1 MPGRPTVEVD
11 VNDSVWK
18 KLYQRMVMASRQ
30 NAHVRVGVLSD
41 ETTSEGLSLA
51 GLAAIHEFGTP
62 AREATS
68 DSPGHPGI
76 PERSFIRSTFYVE
89 KANELHATLYGIA
102 HAVVFKGVELS
113 RGLGLLGQWAAA
125 AVKNTITQQDI
136 PPPLSD
142 RTIEGKG
149 STKPLVDTGQL
160 LNAITYEV
168 EG

>member
-1 MPGRPTVEVD
+1 MSGPTIEVD
-11 VNDSVWK
+11 VNDSVWR
-18 KLYQRMVMASRQ
+18 KLYQRMIAEGRKD
-30 NAHVRVGVLSD
+30 AHVRVGVLSD
-41 ETTSEGLSLA
+41 ETTEGGLSLA
-51 GLAAIHEFGTP
+51 GLAAVHEFGTP
-62 AREATS
+62 AREASGS
-68 DSPGHPGI
+68 DPGHPGI
-76 PERSFIRSTFYVE
+76 PERSFIRSTFYVS

-102 HAVVFKGVELS
+102 HAVVFNGLELS

-125 AVKNTITQQDI
+125 AIKNTITQQDI
-136 PPPLSD
+136 PPPLAE